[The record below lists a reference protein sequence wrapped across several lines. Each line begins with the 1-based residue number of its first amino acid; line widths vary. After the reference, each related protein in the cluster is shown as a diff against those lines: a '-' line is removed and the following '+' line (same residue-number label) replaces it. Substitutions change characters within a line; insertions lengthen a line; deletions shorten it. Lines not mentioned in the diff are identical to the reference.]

1 MNANN
6 QVRGYRFTVPPL
18 CLYTACNMQ
27 GGKIAGHTGGGIRN
41 STMNAKKELFDLL
54 GIPETAVSVRFV
66 RAGGPGGQKV
76 NKTSSAVRL
85 FFNTHCLDEA
95 VQKRLQ
101 QIPRAKLSKNGTLL
115 VVAREHRSQQQ
126 NMAAAYQRLSDML
139 SVARR
144 KPKIRIPTKRTNASN
159 ERRLTKKKQHSQ
171 KKAER
176 KHKPTALGI

>member
-1 MNANN
+1 
-6 QVRGYRFTVPPL
+6 
-18 CLYTACNMQ
+18 
-27 GGKIAGHTGGGIRN
+27 
-41 STMNAKKELFDLL
+41 MNAKKGLFDLL

-85 FFNTHCLDEA
+85 FFNTHCLDGE

-101 QIPRAKLSKNGTLL
+101 QIPKAKLSKNGTLL
-115 VVAREHRSQQQ
+115 VVAREYRSQQQ
-126 NMAAAYQRLSDML
+126 NMAAAYQRLADML

-144 KPKIRIPTKRTNASN
+144 KPKIRIPTKRTNSSN

-176 KHKPTALGI
+176 RWSA